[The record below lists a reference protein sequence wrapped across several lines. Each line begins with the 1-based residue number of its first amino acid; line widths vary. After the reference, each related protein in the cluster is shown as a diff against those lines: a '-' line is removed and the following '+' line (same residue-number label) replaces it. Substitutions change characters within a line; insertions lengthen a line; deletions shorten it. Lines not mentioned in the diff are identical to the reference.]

1 MAEDALEVVQVAPV
15 TAAVGVGADEGT
27 AVRGVQATHFSTLER
42 EAGGGHQNPPPHDP
56 LDQPHLSSEDNLLQ
70 PGP

>member
-27 AVRGVQATHFSTLER
+27 AVRGVQATHFSTLRKER
-42 EAGGGHQNPPPHDP
+42 RKGT
-56 LDQPHLSSEDNLLQ
+56 SE
-70 PGP
+70 PTTP